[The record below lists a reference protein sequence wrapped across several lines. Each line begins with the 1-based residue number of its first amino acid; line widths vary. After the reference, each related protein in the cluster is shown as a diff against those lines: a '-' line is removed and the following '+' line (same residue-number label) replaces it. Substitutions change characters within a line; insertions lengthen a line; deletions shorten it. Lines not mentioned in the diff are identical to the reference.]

1 MEKIS
6 FKAEVHWTRG
16 TRGEI
21 RIKNFKP
28 IEIGIIKEFGGEE
41 ILGPEELF
49 IASVASCVLTTFL
62 YFAKKYK
69 VEYHKINVDV
79 NGNIKRMEGGYY
91 KFTKIDVK
99 LKVAAP
105 EDAEFD
111 IEECFNF
118 TKKYCIISNTIKECV
133 PLNITLEFL
142 K

>member
-6 FKAEVHWTRG
+6 FKAEVHWTQG
-16 TRGEI
+16 TRGKI
-21 RIKNFKP
+21 HIKNFEP

-41 ILGPEELF
+41 ILGPEDLF

-62 YFAKKYK
+62 YFAKKYD
-69 VEYHKINVDV
+69 VEYDKIVIDA
-79 NGNIKRMEGGYY
+79 NGTIRRMKGGYY

-105 EDAEFD
+105 LEARFD
-111 IEECFNF
+111 VEECFNF

-133 PLNITLEFL
+133 PLNVALEFL
-142 K
+142 E